1 MKAVIIDDELSNIL
15 LLKKDLLEYCSE
27 VVLVKEFTSP
37 TLALAFLKNNPV
49 DIVFLDISMPEMN
62 GFDFLGHFE
71 NPKFSVIFV
80 TAFENFALQAFEF
93 YAVDYLLKPVSS
105 EKLRRAVNRVIEKKS
120 GENTEIQQLN
130 MMIRGLQQVY
140 QKSNTL
146 SIPTLQGLEMIE
158 LSEIKYLMAEGNYV
172 ELIMKT
178 NMLVVSKSLGDF
190 EKVLDPQKFVRIH
203 NSYIVNVNEIK
214 KYIRGDGGIVELLG
228 GIQLPVSRIN
238 KPKLL
243 QLIKADF

>member
-1 MKAVIIDDELSNIL
+1 
-15 LLKKDLLEYCSE
+15 
-27 VVLVKEFTSP
+27 
-37 TLALAFLKNNPV
+37 
-49 DIVFLDISMPEMN
+49 
-62 GFDFLGHFE
+62 
-71 NPKFSVIFV
+71 
-80 TAFENFALQAFEF
+80 
-93 YAVDYLLKPVSS
+93 
-105 EKLRRAVNRVIEKKS
+105 
-120 GENTEIQQLN
+120 
-130 MMIRGLQQVY
+130 
-140 QKSNTL
+140 
-146 SIPTLQGLEMIE
+146 
-158 LSEIKYLMAEGNYV
+158 
-172 ELIMKT
+172 MKT